1 MLTKN
6 KIIGSIIILILF
18 SGFIRNDTDFYFEIN
33 KSIDIF
39 GRVYKEV
46 TLNYVDPIN
55 PEEFML
61 AGISGMLESL
71 DPYTNFID
79 DAHQKD
85 IDIITK
91 GKYGGI
97 GATVGLRNENITI
110 VDLIEGYSAQRQ
122 GLRIGDIILKVD
134 DKPVNKDNYEEL
146 SNMLKGE
153 PGTTVKLT
161 VKREGV
167 NEELVF
173 NLVREE
179 IEIKNLSYYGFY
191 PENSNNVYLKLSG
204 FSRTAGEEVKK
215 ALLELKSQKNI
226 ESIILDLRGNPGGLL
241 DAAIDVCEK
250 FLKKGQLI
258 VTVKGRD
265 SLNVKKYFS
274 EEEPIASNTKLAV
287 LIDEGSA
294 SASEIVAG
302 AIQDHDRAVIVGT
315 NSFGK
320 GLVQT
325 VIPLSYNTSLKI
337 TTARYYTPSGRC
349 IQKVDY
355 SGKSRVFQFASLQNQ
370 LEFKTDNKRKVFS
383 AGGINPDSVVTN
395 KSKSIFIQKL
405 LADGMFFKFAT
416 NFYNN
421 NSSINLKT
429 ISDNMLLKEFKT
441 YLQKQNFQYITQ
453 TEKLI
458 DQLIQAAKEEKLG
471 ENLIEQLKS
480 AKQHV
485 AENNSKEIEEY
496 KEEIVSLIKEELAA
510 RIDGRIGR
518 IKESLKHDRQFETAL
533 SILNN
538 SKLYNKL
545 LTTNVN

>member
-1 MLTKN
+1 MKRSKIFIALTL
-6 KIIGSIIILILF
+6 ILIF
-18 SGFIRNDTDFYFEIN
+18 SGFIRNDSDFYFEIN

-46 TLNYVDPIN
+46 ALNYVDPIN

-79 DAHQKD
+79 DSHQKD

-91 GKYGGI
+91 GRYGGI
-97 GATVGLRNENITI
+97 GATVGLRNENVTI

-122 GLRIGDIILKVD
+122 GLRIGDVIIKVD
-134 DKPVNKDNYEEL
+134 DVPVTKENYESL
-146 SNMLKGE
+146 SNLLKGE
-153 PGTTVKLT
+153 PGTTVKIT
-161 VKREGV
+161 IRREGV
-167 NEELVF
+167 NEELTF
-173 NLVREE
+173 NLIREE
-179 IEIKNLSYYGFY
+179 IEIKNLSFYGFV

-204 FSRTAGEEVKK
+204 FSRAAGDEVKK
-215 ALLELKSQKNI
+215 ALLELKSQKKI

-250 FLKKGQLI
+250 FLPKGQLI

-265 SLNVKKYFS
+265 SSNFKKYFS
-274 EEEPIASNTKLAV
+274 QEEPIASTPKLAV

-302 AIQDHDRAVIVGT
+302 AVQDHDRAVIVGT

-325 VIPLSYNTSLKI
+325 VIPLSFNTSLKI

-349 IQKVDY
+349 IQKINY
-355 SGKSRVFQFASLQNQ
+355 SDKNKVLQKSSVQEQTEFQ
-370 LEFKTDNKRKVFS
+370 TDNKRKVLS
-383 AGGINPDSVVTN
+383 AGGITPDSIVNN
-395 KSKSIFIQKL
+395 KSKSILIQRL

-416 NFYNN
+416 YIYN
-421 NSSINLKT
+421 NSSMNLKE
-429 ISDNMLLKEFKT
+429 ISDNYLIKEFKN
-441 YLQKQNFQYITQ
+441 YIQKQSFQFVSPA
-453 TEKLI
+453 EKLI
-458 DQLIQAAKEEKLG
+458 DQLKQLAKDENLG
-471 ENLIEQLKS
+471 EKFIEQLEN
-480 AKQHV
+480 AKHQIS
-485 AENNSKEIEEY
+485 ENNFKEID
-496 KEEIVSLIKEELAA
+496 KFKNEIVSLIKEELAA
-510 RIDGRIGR
+510 RTIGRTGRIL
-518 IKESLKHDRQFETAL
+518 ESLKHDNQFEVAL

-538 SKLYNKL
+538 PNIYNKL
-545 LTTNVN
+545 LSTNVH

>member
-1 MLTKN
+1 MKN
-6 KIIGSIIILILF
+6 RIIGSLIIIILF
-18 SGFIRNDTDFYFEIN
+18 SGFIRYDTDFYFEIN

-39 GRVYKEV
+39 GRVYKEI

-97 GATVGLRNENITI
+97 GATVGLRNENVTI

-122 GLRIGDIILKVD
+122 GLRIGDIILKVND
-134 DKPVNKDNYEEL
+134 TPVNKDNYEEL
-146 SNMLKGE
+146 SNLLKGE
-153 PGTTVKLT
+153 PGTTVRLT
-161 VKREGV
+161 IKREGV

-204 FSRTAGEEVKK
+204 FSRTAGDEVKK

-250 FLKKGQLI
+250 FLQKGQLI

-265 SLNVKKYFS
+265 SSSIKNYYS
-274 EEEPIASNTKLAV
+274 EEEPIAATTRLAV

-325 VIPLSYNTSLKI
+325 VIPLSFNTSLKI

-355 SGKSRVFQFASLQNQ
+355 SRKSKVFLFSSKEGQ
-370 LEFKTDNKRKVFS
+370 EEYKTDNKRKVYS

-395 KSKSIFIQKL
+395 KTKSMFVQKL
-405 LADGMFFKFAT
+405 LADGMFFQFAT

-421 NSSINLKT
+421 NSSMNLKE
-429 ISDNMLLKEFKT
+429 ISDNILLNEFKA
-441 YLQKQNFQYITQ
+441 YLEKQNFKYTSQ
-453 TEKLI
+453 TEKLV
-458 DQLIQAAKEEKLG
+458 DQLMLAAKEENLG
-471 ENLIEQLKS
+471 EGLIEQLKN
-480 AKQHV
+480 AKLYL
-485 AENNSKEIEEY
+485 AKNNSKEIENF
-496 KEEIVSLIKEELAA
+496 KDEIIGLIKEELAA

-518 IKESLKHDRQFETAL
+518 IKESLKHDKQFETAL
-533 SILNN
+533 AILNN
-538 SKLYNKL
+538 TKLYNKF
-545 LTTNVN
+545 LTENVR